1 MRGSVIIERRHRGQ
15 YSITVAD
22 KIGGGYTRYFTGDA
36 HQVAAEA
43 AVEIIRYAQSNPDGA
58 DLIAPSDV
66 CAIVPAH
73 LAFNAEAFGLKAQR
87 GIAQPGR

>member
-1 MRGSVIIERRHRGQ
+1 MRGSVIIERRHRGH
-15 YSITVAD
+15 YCITVAD

-66 CAIVPAH
+66 CAIVPTH
-73 LAFNAEAFGLKAQR
+73 LAFNIQC
-87 GIAQPGR
+87 